1 MRKSTARWLASSLCI
16 GAAPLC
22 YGHTGDMHGVTHL
35 FVHWLQ
41 VAGSIESAN
50 AAFVFIV
57 IALVFS
63 MRGLIVREK
72 DRRVALRLD
81 EKHKVV
87 PKIKGFDATS
97 NRE

>member
-41 VAGSIESAN
+41 VAGSIEPAN
-50 AAFVFIV
+50 VAFVFII

-81 EKHKVV
+81 GKYKAV
-87 PKIKGFDATS
+87 PMSKEFYSMS